1 MNFCSDNVSGVSPE
15 ILSALT
21 TANNGPAMPYGADE
35 VTARVVAGLRA
46 LFDAPAAEIV
56 LMSTGSSANA
66 LALATKTP
74 PFAAVYCHPE
84 SHVNVDE
91 CGAPEFYT
99 GGAKLVPVEGQHAKM
114 SVEAL
119 ESAITGAGV
128 VHHVQ
133 PAAVSVTQVTEAG
146 TLYTLEELRAI
157 SDICKRH
164 ELKLH
169 MDGARF
175 ANAIEALGCTPAAC
189 SHELGVDALSFGAT
203 KNGAMCAEA
212 ILFFDPVLAREAGY
226 RRKRAGHL
234 FSKMR
239 FLSAQFD
246 AYLSDDLWRRNA
258 RHANAMAA
266 RLAAGLGAIP
276 DVEFASPVE
285 ANELFVRL
293 PVPVVKGLLEAG
305 FMFYR
310 WEPDG
315 TLIRMVTAFDTVA
328 ADVEAFI
335 EAARRL
341 AV

>member
-35 VTARVVAGLRA
+35 VTERVVAALRA
-46 LFDAPAAEIV
+46 LFDAPAAEVV

-66 LALATKTP
+66 LALATMTP
-74 PFAAVYCHPE
+74 PFGAVYCHPE

-164 ELKLH
+164 GLKLH

-175 ANAIEALGCTPAAC
+175 ANAIETLECTPAAC

-212 ILFFDPVLAREAGY
+212 ILFFDPALAQEAGY

-246 AYLSDDLWRRNA
+246 AYLADDLWRRNA

-266 RLAAGLGAIP
+266 RLAAGLEAIP

-293 PVPVVKGLLEAG
+293 PVAVIKGLLEAG
-305 FMFYR
+305 FLFYR

-315 TLIRMVTAFDTVA
+315 TLIRMVTAFDTAA

-335 EAARRL
+335 EAAQRL
-341 AV
+341 AG

>member
-46 LFDAPAAEIV
+46 LFEAPAAEIV

-66 LALATKTP
+66 LALATMTP

-133 PAAVSVTQVTEAG
+133 PAVVSVTQVTEAG

-157 SDICKRH
+157 SHICKRH
-164 ELKLH
+164 GLKLH

-175 ANAIEALGCTPAAC
+175 ANAIETLGCTPAAC

-246 AYLSDDLWRRNA
+246 AYLADDLWRRNA

-266 RLAAGLGAIP
+266 RLAAGLEAIP

-285 ANELFVRL
+285 ANELFLRL
-293 PVPVVKGLLEAG
+293 PVAVIKGLLEAG
-305 FMFYR
+305 FLFYR

-315 TLIRMVTAFDTVA
+315 TLIRMVTAFDTAA

-335 EAARRL
+335 EAVQRL
-341 AV
+341 AG

>member
-35 VTARVVAGLRA
+35 VTARVVACLRA

-66 LALATKTP
+66 LALATMTP
-74 PFAAVYCHPE
+74 PFAAVYCHTE

-157 SDICKRH
+157 SNICKRH

-246 AYLSDDLWRRNA
+246 AYLADDLWRRNA

-266 RLAAGLGAIP
+266 RLAAAPTGTWSLLKSY
-276 DVEFASPVE
+276 VFAYG
-285 ANELFVRL
+285 VRG
-293 PVPVVKGLLEAG
+293 VLE
-305 FMFYR
+305 MR
-310 WEPDG
+310 VSVRDG
-315 TLIRMVTAFDTVA
+315 GVTSAAAVA
-328 ADVEAFI
+328 QMMMHVWVCRIVLTTQLSISISFHSTRTI
-335 EAARRL
+335 G
-341 AV
+341 

>member
-35 VTARVVAGLRA
+35 VTERVVAALRA
-46 LFDAPAAEIV
+46 LFDAPAAEVV

-66 LALATKTP
+66 LALATMTP
-74 PFAAVYCHPE
+74 PFGAVYCHPE

-133 PAAVSVTQVTEAG
+133 PAVVSVTQVTEAG
-146 TLYTLEELRAI
+146 TLYTLEELQAI
-157 SDICKRH
+157 SDTCKRH
-164 ELKLH
+164 GLKLH

-212 ILFFDPVLAREAGY
+212 ILFFDPALAQEAGY

-246 AYLSDDLWRRNA
+246 AYLADDLWRRNA

-266 RLAAGLGAIP
+266 RLAAGLEAIP

-293 PVPVVKGLLEAG
+293 PVAVIKGLLEAG
-305 FMFYR
+305 FLFYR

-315 TLIRMVTAFDTVA
+315 TLIRMVTAFDTAA

-335 EAARRL
+335 EAAQRL
-341 AV
+341 AG

>member
-46 LFDAPAAEIV
+46 LFEAPAAEIV

-66 LALATKTP
+66 LALATMTP

-133 PAAVSVTQVTEAG
+133 PAVVSVTQVTEAG

-157 SDICKRH
+157 SHICKRH
-164 ELKLH
+164 GLKLH

-175 ANAIEALGCTPAAC
+175 ANAIETLGCTPAAC

-246 AYLSDDLWRRNA
+246 AYLADDLWRRNA

-266 RLAAGLGAIP
+266 RLAAGLEAIP

-293 PVPVVKGLLEAG
+293 PVAVIKGLLEAG
-305 FMFYR
+305 FLFYR

-315 TLIRMVTAFDTVA
+315 TLIRMVTAFDTAA

-335 EAARRL
+335 EAAQRL
-341 AV
+341 AG

>member
-1 MNFCSDNVSGVSPE
+1 
-15 ILSALT
+15 
-21 TANNGPAMPYGADE
+21 
-35 VTARVVAGLRA
+35 
-46 LFDAPAAEIV
+46 
-56 LMSTGSSANA
+56 
-66 LALATKTP
+66 
-74 PFAAVYCHPE
+74 
-84 SHVNVDE
+84 
-91 CGAPEFYT
+91 
-99 GGAKLVPVEGQHAKM
+99 VEGQHAKM

-157 SDICKRH
+157 SNICKRH

-246 AYLSDDLWRRNA
+246 AYLADDLWRRNA

-266 RLAAGLGAIP
+266 RLAAGLEAIP

-285 ANELFVRL
+285 ANELFLRL
-293 PVPVVKGLLEAG
+293 PVAVIKGLLEAG
-305 FMFYR
+305 FLFYR

-315 TLIRMVTAFDTVA
+315 TLIRMVTAFDTAA

-335 EAARRL
+335 EAAQRL
-341 AV
+341 AG

>member
-35 VTARVVAGLRA
+35 VTARVVACLRA

-66 LALATKTP
+66 LALATMTP
-74 PFAAVYCHPE
+74 PFAAVYCHTE

-99 GGAKLVPVEGQHAKM
+99 GGAKLVPVEGQHAKI

-246 AYLSDDLWRRNA
+246 AYLADDLWRRNA

-266 RLAAGLGAIP
+266 RLAAGLEAIP

-293 PVPVVKGLLEAG
+293 PVAVIKGLLEAG
-305 FMFYR
+305 FLFYR

-315 TLIRMVTAFDTVA
+315 TLIRMVTAFDTAA

-335 EAARRL
+335 ETAQRL
-341 AV
+341 VG

>member
-35 VTARVVAGLRA
+35 VTERVVAALRA
-46 LFDAPAAEIV
+46 LFDAPAAEVV

-66 LALATKTP
+66 LALATMTP
-74 PFAAVYCHPE
+74 PFGAVYCHPE

-164 ELKLH
+164 GLKLH

-175 ANAIEALGCTPAAC
+175 ANAIETLECTPAAC

-212 ILFFDPVLAREAGY
+212 ILFFDPALAQEAGY

-246 AYLSDDLWRRNA
+246 AYLTDDLWRRNA

-293 PVPVVKGLLEAG
+293 PVPVIEGLLEAG
-305 FMFYR
+305 FLFYR
-310 WEPDG
+310 WEPEG
-315 TLIRMVTAFDTVA
+315 TLIRMVTAFDTAA

-335 EAARRL
+335 EAAQRL
-341 AV
+341 AG

>member
-66 LALATKTP
+66 LALATMTP

-146 TLYTLEELRAI
+146 TLYTLEELWAI

-164 ELKLH
+164 GLKLH

-246 AYLSDDLWRRNA
+246 AYLADDLWRRNA

-266 RLAAGLGAIP
+266 RLAAGLEAIP

-293 PVPVVKGLLEAG
+293 PVAVIKGLLEAG
-305 FMFYR
+305 FLFYR

-315 TLIRMVTAFDTVA
+315 TLIRMVTAFDTAA

-335 EAARRL
+335 EAAQRL
-341 AV
+341 AG

>member
-21 TANNGPAMPYGADE
+21 TANNGSAMPYGADE

-66 LALATKTP
+66 LALATMTP

-114 SVEAL
+114 SVEAW
-119 ESAITGAGV
+119 IGDYGGGV

-146 TLYTLEELRAI
+146 TLYTLKELRAI
-157 SDICKRH
+157 SDSCKRH
-164 ELKLH
+164 GLKLH

-212 ILFFDPVLAREAGY
+212 ILFFDPDWPGKPGIGGNGRGICSPRCGFYQHSSMPISPMTCGGEMPG
-226 RRKRAGHL
+226 
-234 FSKMR
+234 M
-239 FLSAQFD
+239 QT
-246 AYLSDDLWRRNA
+246 LWRR
-258 RHANAMAA
+258 
-266 RLAAGLGAIP
+266 
-276 DVEFASPVE
+276 ASRRAWKRYPTS
-285 ANELFVRL
+285 NL
-293 PVPVVKGLLEAG
+293 PR
-305 FMFYR
+305 R
-310 WEPDG
+310 WKR
-315 TLIRMVTAFDTVA
+315 TSFSCASRW
-328 ADVEAFI
+328 
-335 EAARRL
+335 R
-341 AV
+341 

>member
-66 LALATKTP
+66 LALATMTP

-99 GGAKLVPVEGQHAKM
+99 GGAKLVPVEGQHAKI

-157 SDICKRH
+157 SNICKRH

-212 ILFFDPVLAREAGY
+212 ILFFDPVLAQEAGY

-246 AYLSDDLWRRNA
+246 AYLADDLWRRNA

-266 RLAAGLGAIP
+266 RLAAGLEAIP

-293 PVPVVKGLLEAG
+293 PVAVIKGLLEAG
-305 FMFYR
+305 FLFYR

-315 TLIRMVTAFDTVA
+315 TLIRMVTAFDTAA

-335 EAARRL
+335 ETAQRL
-341 AV
+341 VG

>member
-66 LALATKTP
+66 LALATMTP

-133 PAAVSVTQVTEAG
+133 PAVVSVTQVTEAG

-246 AYLSDDLWRRNA
+246 AYLADDLWRRNA

-266 RLAAGLGAIP
+266 RLAAGLEAIP

-293 PVPVVKGLLEAG
+293 PVAVIKGLLEAG
-305 FMFYR
+305 FLFYR

-315 TLIRMVTAFDTVA
+315 TLIRMVTAFDTAA

-335 EAARRL
+335 EAAQRL
-341 AV
+341 AG

>member
-66 LALATKTP
+66 LALATMTP

-114 SVEAL
+114 SVKAL

-164 ELKLH
+164 GLKLH

-175 ANAIEALGCTPAAC
+175 ANAIETLGCTPAAC

-246 AYLSDDLWRRNA
+246 AYLADDLWRRNA

-266 RLAAGLGAIP
+266 RLAAGLEAIP

-293 PVPVVKGLLEAG
+293 PVAVIKGLLEAG
-305 FMFYR
+305 FLFYR

-315 TLIRMVTAFDTVA
+315 TLIRMVTAFDTAA

-335 EAARRL
+335 EAAQRL
-341 AV
+341 AG